1 MAVGDDLETQN
12 TQGIMDLGWT
22 QDESQSEPNT
32 VEENPN
38 HEKSQT
44 EAEQNLPVTTEP
56 ENNKPVESDP
66 EPEINGSIES
76 DEDTVEAETGNVP
89 EAGKIDSTQN
99 SSPVADDSGSEGDVE
114 DEPEPDILNRKPE
127 EEPDAPLV
135 IRKKKKKKRP
145 KPGFKMDDFKDVNE
159 AEFDNEADI
168 GNVSEDEDENAPG
181 IVEKI
186 FTAFFHFQNLIV

>member
-56 ENNKPVESDP
+56 ENNQPVESDP

-76 DEDTVEAETGNVP
+76 DEDTVEAETGDVP

-99 SSPVADDSGSEGDVE
+99 SSQLADDSGSEGDVE

-181 IVEKI
+181 IVEKL